1 MTSKKR
7 NLNDCK
13 TVEEVD
19 ALIKSAKVDQEQ
31 HFIDTYDRSHINNPY
46 TRELGRLTKLKK
58 LFEVGI
64 VDIKQY
70 NNNGFIIGGKI
81 IIGFHKKRWRKKGT
95 NRWYWYKKEED
106 LLDLVAQLD

>member
-46 TRELGRLTKLKK
+46 T
-58 LFEVGI
+58 
-64 VDIKQY
+64 
-70 NNNGFIIGGKI
+70 
-81 IIGFHKKRWRKKGT
+81 
-95 NRWYWYKKEED
+95 
-106 LLDLVAQLD
+106 